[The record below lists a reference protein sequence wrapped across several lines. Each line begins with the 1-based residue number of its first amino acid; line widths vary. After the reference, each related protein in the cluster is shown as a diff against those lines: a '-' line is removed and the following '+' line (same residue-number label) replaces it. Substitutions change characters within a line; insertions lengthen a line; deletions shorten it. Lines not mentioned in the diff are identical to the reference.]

1 MRFIIALTG
10 ASGQIYALRLLR
22 RLAAT
27 DAEIGIILSE
37 AACVTL
43 AAENNI
49 KTTPHAPSLEKL
61 FGDEI
66 LASQPN
72 LAERVKFFNP
82 RDIGASIASGSNLH
96 DGMVIVPCSM
106 GTLARVA
113 HGVAEDLMARA
124 ADVTLKERRKLIL
137 VARETP
143 LSLIHLRNMTA
154 ATEAGAVILPAVPHF
169 YHQPKSVEE
178 VVDTVVERVLA
189 QLHVETPTQ
198 RWRENEWRSDPK

>member
-10 ASGQIYALRLLR
+10 ASGQIYALRLLQ

-27 DAEIGIILSE
+27 QAQLGVVLSE

-43 AAENNI
+43 AAENDI

-61 FGDEI
+61 FGKET
-66 LASQPN
+66 LAAHPD
-72 LAERVKFFNP
+72 LEKRVTFFNP
-82 RDIGASIASGSNLH
+82 RDIGASVASGSNFH
-96 DGMVIVPCSM
+96 DGMVVVPCSM
-106 GTLARVA
+106 GTLARIA
-113 HGVAEDLMARA
+113 NGLSEDLIARA

-154 ATEAGAVILPAVPHF
+154 ATEAGATILPAVPHF
-169 YHQPKSVEE
+169 YNRPKSVEE
-178 VVDTVVERVLA
+178 VADTVVERVLA
-189 QLHVETPTQ
+189 QLGIETSTQ
-198 RWRENEWRSDPK
+198 KWRAEQWNGD